1 MRSWSPVEIATT
13 ALGGGAVSATNYS
26 IVAASWGDRRLEEG
40 SARAVD
46 GQRLLCSN
54 QSSSLSLAG
63 GIFTSLKVTTRLMHS
78 IAWLL
83 NQKALRAGEIT
94 PNDAYSDARN
104 LGYSPASDS
113 FQVGR
118 FPQQAQL
125 LIAASE
131 DLYFRLQRFSS
142 KMRTG
147 TSPVSEPL
155 MMMDR
160 LRASF

>member
-1 MRSWSPVEIATT
+1 METLAHELTPKLLDSLYTEAMLLADEARSYFDRDQMSNILPAEIA
-13 ALGGGAVSATNYS
+13 
-26 IVAASWGDRRLEEG
+26 VAFSCE
-40 SARAVD
+40 
-46 GQRLLCSN
+46 
-54 QSSSLSLAG
+54 
-63 GIFTSLKVTTRLMHS
+63 SLKVTTRLMHS

-94 PNDAYSDARN
+94 PDDAYSDARD